1 MRHRRVVA
9 ALTAGALVTLPAAM
23 SAQQIPSRAPPQ
35 ASPPQQELD
44 VEELTPGQIRRAQ
57 ERQRAEEQQR
67 IQDMQRAQEQRR
79 PQERQRGQE
88 RAPAAPK
95 STTPKSPPA
104 APVTPGRA
112 VACSGAFAKDSSH
125 LKLAAAFNSLN
136 IAFTEVDGPDGAK
149 VMASVLF
156 PNDAKRR
163 LEVWWQN
170 EAARSGTY
178 LIVINGKSSW
188 TAPKGLRLGLGLAA
202 IEKLN
207 GRPFKLKGFEK
218 DGGSVTDWQGGGL
231 VSLPGG
237 CKVGVKFA
245 PDPKAS
251 EAVLAE
257 TSVGTE
263 FDSSDAAMRAARPAV
278 AEIILGY

>member
-1 MRHRRVVA
+1 MRHTRVVL

-23 SAQQIPSRAPPQ
+23 SAQQIPSRPAPK
-35 ASPPQQELD
+35 ATPPQQELD

-79 PQERQRGQE
+79 PQERP
-88 RAPAAPK
+88 RAQDREPAAPK
-95 STTPKSPPA
+95 SAMPKTPPA
-104 APVTPGRA
+104 APSTAGRA

-125 LKLAAAFNSLN
+125 LKLAIAFNSLN
-136 IAFTEVDGPDGAK
+136 ITFAEVDGPDGAK

-170 EAARSGTY
+170 EASRSGTY
-178 LIVINGKSSW
+178 LIVINGKSTW
-188 TAPKGLRLGLGLAA
+188 TAPKGLRLGLALAA
-202 IEKLN
+202 VEKLN

-231 VSLPGG
+231 ASLPGG
-237 CKVGVKFA
+237 CKAGVKFA
-245 PDPKAS
+245 PDPKAP
-251 EAVLAE
+251 EAARAE
-257 TSVGTE
+257 TSVGAE
-263 FDSSDAAMRAARPAV
+263 FDSSDAAMRGARPAV